1 MARQYG
7 ENETRFE
14 ASRERRSEDPG
25 RCEKSLC
32 AGILLGMAL
41 VLAMGT
47 LHGAQKHEVTVV
59 LKGDY
64 TSAKYPIRI
73 DMN

>member
-14 ASRERRSEDPG
+14 ASRERRSEVQVDV
-25 RCEKSLC
+25 KSLC